1 MNPRGS
7 PWQCL
12 DMRGSIRPHQWHFF
26 TRKREKNELNW
37 VAEPTMFPYIWKSL
51 CIHWL
56 LSVVPP
62 HKAYIFRFKTPYTHL
77 TLIHAS
83 FWGVPPPVPI
93 RFWQKVRGWPPSIHL
108 KKCRS
113 TPLTPE
119 PVGVGHARMILPVI
133 MAQAETVRG
142 TEMFQESCNSSV
154 PRLNWSKASVN
165 WLAAVV

>member
-1 MNPRGS
+1 MAMLGYAWINTAPPMTFFCPQERKKINWIELQNPPCFHTFGKVYVSIGS
-7 PWQCL
+7 ALVSCTPQH
-12 DMRGSIRPHQWHFF
+12 SIHFQIQYP
-26 TRKREKNELNW
+26 L
-37 VAEPTMFPYIWKSL
+37 
-51 CIHWL
+51 
-56 LSVVPP
+56 
-62 HKAYIFRFKTPYTHL
+62 
-77 TLIHAS
+77 HAS
-83 FWGVPPPVPI
+83 DTHTCFILRSTPPVPI

-119 PVGVGHARMILPVI
+119 PVGVGDARMILPVI

-154 PRLNWSKASVN
+154 PRLNWSKASVS